1 MLARQTKRR
10 DCGFTP
16 KLYAVGKWGDVRV
29 AESTARLYSLLLVR
43 RESVIHINQNV
54 GVGGHRLNQSLLLP
68 ELADRRLGIESKS
81 YRWRTTRNPHQEG
94 FDTEPGADYVLP
106 NAALLGADAH
116 VEHCPFQ
123 GSTAVR
129 RCTCKR

>member
-29 AESTARLYSLLLVR
+29 AESTARLYSLPLVR
-43 RESVIHINQNV
+43 RESVIHIHQNI

-68 ELADRRLGIESKS
+68 ELATRRLGIETNS
-81 YRWRTTRNPHQEG
+81 YCWTTTP
-94 FDTEPGADYVLP
+94 EPSSRRVCNRAGGGLRF
-106 NAALLGADAH
+106 NA
-116 VEHCPFQ
+116 
-123 GSTAVR
+123 
-129 RCTCKR
+129 RCDHRG